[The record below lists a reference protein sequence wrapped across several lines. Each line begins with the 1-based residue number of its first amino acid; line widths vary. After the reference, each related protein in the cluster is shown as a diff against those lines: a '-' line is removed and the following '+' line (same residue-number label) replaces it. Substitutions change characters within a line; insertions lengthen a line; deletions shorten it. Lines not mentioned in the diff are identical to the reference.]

1 MILSAAARRGRSL
14 VVLALT
20 LTVAGLTYAPPAEA
34 KTPALSLEAQRTSV
48 TLYRAPDDEGG
59 GVYGDLQVYAVAGKK
74 RFEVRAKRSSYKN
87 PIVAKLVRKGKDK
100 KLPTPPA
107 FTGLP
112 DFFTTTF
119 RNAAGKVVSRS
130 TSSFCPNVYEPV
142 RRRASAPSTSP
153 YPLGCDANP
162 YSLGA
167 VWGIQ
172 AGWAVP
178 MSGFGY
184 AEGVPQDLPLGA
196 YTATVQIAPAYRKAL
211 GLSASRAA
219 VAIKVTVKAQPP
231 SPPCDDP
238 DPDVCRSSRRA
249 LAQQRVS
256 AALQPTRLTG
266 KSIKPSGPLPDLRSL
281 PAWGIGV
288 AGGRNLTFSA
298 TVWNA
303 GPGRLLVDGFRAK
316 GRTDLMAAYQYFF
329 TKSGKQKGYA
339 RVGGMEWD
347 DRDGHTHWHFKDF
360 AAYRLLDSK
369 KKLVVR
375 SGKEAFCLAN
385 TDAVNYLVK
394 GANWKPGNT
403 DLQTSCGGPDSL
415 GVREVLDTGS
425 GDTYTQ
431 DLPGQSFDL
440 NGLRNGTYYIEIRA
454 NPQKVLYEKKT
465 SNNSSYRKV
474 VIGGSAGARTVS
486 VARVGVIDEPTDGG
500 DSERNGRQV
509 DHP

>member
-1 MILSAAARRGRSL
+1 MTLSAAARRGRDL
-14 VVLALT
+14 VAMAVTLT
-20 LTVAGLTYAPPAEA
+20 LAGLAYAPPAEA
-34 KTPALSLEAQRTSV
+34 ATTPALSLEAPRTSV

-59 GVYGDLQVYAVAGKK
+59 GVYGDLPLYAVAGKK
-74 RFEVRAKRSSYKN
+74 RFEVRAKRSSYKK

-100 KLPTPPA
+100 KLPTPQG
-107 FTGLP
+107 FSGLP
-112 DFFTTTF
+112 DFLTTTF

-130 TSSFCPNVYEPV
+130 TSSFCPNSYEPV

-153 YPLGCDANP
+153 YPQGCDANP

-178 MSGFGY
+178 LSGFGDD
-184 AEGVPQDLPLGA
+184 EGVAPELPIGT
-196 YTATVQIAPAYRKAL
+196 YTATIQIAPAYRKAV
-211 GLSASRAA
+211 GVSASRAT
-219 VAIKVTVKAQPP
+219 VRVKVTVKAQPP
-231 SPPCDDP
+231 PPPCDDP
-238 DPDVCRSSRRA
+238 DPDVCRSSRRD

-256 AALQPTRLTG
+256 AAAQRPTRLTG

-288 AGGRNLTFSA
+288 EDGRHLTFSA

-303 GPGRLLVDGFRAK
+303 GPGRLLVDGFRTS

-360 AAYRLLDSK
+360 AAYRLLDSRK
-369 KKLVVR
+369 RLVVR

-394 GANWKPGNT
+394 GANWKPTNT

-440 NGLRNGTYYIEIRA
+440 RGLRNGTYYIQIRA

-474 VIGGSAGARTVS
+474 VIGGSAGARTVR
-486 VARVGVIDEPTDGG
+486 VAQSRRDRRTQL
-500 DSERNGRQV
+500 RR
-509 DHP
+509 